1 MTVKA
6 KGFRDCVCVFGN
18 REKPAFASSEWG
30 GGAVRCRLIRSD
42 SWGHGTVLWGQLGAS
57 GTMWRKGNEE
67 ERKIKGEIKG
77 ENGK

>member
-1 MTVKA
+1 M
-6 KGFRDCVCVFGN
+6 
-18 REKPAFASSEWG
+18 S
-30 GGAVRCRLIRSD
+30 CRLIRSD

-67 ERKIKGEIKG
+67 ERKRKGEIKG